1 MTFIIPCLWW
11 NDKLVATFI
20 PEMKNIL
27 VPTDFSENSLNALK
41 YAQVLFSSRECNF
54 YILYVG
60 TLLDTKKD
68 SETLEV
74 IDEDATENSKQR
86 LTELVEGI
94 RDQNNNANHYFYALH
109 EYGFFIP
116 TIKKYLEGQ
125 HIDLI
130 VMGTRGATGIKQKV
144 VGSNAGDV
152 ITKVQCNTLVIP
164 KEVDFSKPGEIAF
177 PSDFNIFYSHQ
188 ILKAVAEMMQLGN
201 GKLRIMN
208 ALKEGDTL
216 NQEQEVNKEF
226 LLDYM
231 EETFPDRFS
240 FHTITNKS
248 VKSAIQCFV
257 ESRSIDMMVMV
268 AKNLNFI
275 QQILFDSIVEK
286 ISFHT
291 KIPFYV
297 IHE

>member
-1 MTFIIPCLWW
+1 
-11 NDKLVATFI
+11 
-20 PEMKNIL
+20 MKNIL
-27 VPTDFSENSLNALK
+27 VPTDFSENSVNALK
-41 YAQVLFSSRECNF
+41 YAQVLFSSWECNF
-54 YILYVG
+54 YVLYVG

-68 SETLEV
+68 SETLSN
-74 IDEDATENSKQR
+74 IDEDTSENSKQK
-86 LTELVEGI
+86 LMELVDDA
-94 RDQNNNANHYFYALH
+94 RKHSTNAIHNFYALH

-116 TIKKYLEGQ
+116 TIKKYIEGQ
-125 HIDLI
+125 QIDLI
-130 VMGTRGATGIKQKV
+130 VMGTKGASGLKEKV

-152 ITKVQCNTLVIP
+152 ITKVQCNTLIIP
-164 KEVDFSKPGEIAF
+164 NDVDFSKPREMVF

-188 ILKAVAEMMQLGN
+188 ILKSVAEMMELGK

-208 ALKEGDTL
+208 ALKEGDKL
-216 NQEQEVNKEF
+216 NQEQESNKEY

-231 EETFPDRFS
+231 GETFPNRYS
-240 FHTITNKS
+240 FHIITNKS

-257 ESRSIDMMVMV
+257 ESRDIDMMVMV